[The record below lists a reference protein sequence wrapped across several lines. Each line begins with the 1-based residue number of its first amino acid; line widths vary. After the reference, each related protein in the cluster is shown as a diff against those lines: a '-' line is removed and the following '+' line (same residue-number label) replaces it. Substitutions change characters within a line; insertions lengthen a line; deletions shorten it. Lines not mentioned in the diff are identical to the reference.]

1 MANTWHIPHLENS
14 LKQMENSKE
23 HVERIKSVSRA
34 IDIFEYH
41 LYTAKDSNDSIEAS
55 NPREAME
62 LVFIPEGKHQ
72 SVFET
77 KLAIQANT
85 QASIHSARSIY
96 DLFAQLVN
104 GLLLAEPLAVHKC
117 DFFKLKDKLPESELK
132 EHLNQLSSTQEFLYV
147 NAFVNTLGANIVVF
161 NSKLPLLL

>member
-14 LKQMENSKE
+14 LKQMENSKV

-34 IDIFEYH
+34 IDIFQYH

-72 SVFET
+72 SIFET

-96 DLFAQLVN
+96 DLFSQLVN
-104 GLLLAEPLAVHKC
+104 GLLLAVHKC
-117 DFFKLKDKLPESELK
+117 DFFKLKEKLPESELK
-132 EHLNQLSSTQEFLYV
+132 DHLSQVSLVLNSNHLV
-147 NAFVNTLGANIVVF
+147 IVAM
-161 NSKLPLLL
+161 NSLQCGLKMY